1 MLPEKTQRHNQRDSH
16 SSVELSCAKLR
27 DVCDKGYQRRFH
39 SGIVESSQQFNWY
52 RFWRHL
58 FHKYRCFIFCSLLIL
73 VLLYFTDEKTSFENL
88 IYQLFEF
95 IQVLKEKN
103 KFKATIKKAIDELC
117 YFAILYMQINDDQV
131 GFRID

>member
-27 DVCDKGYQRRFH
+27 DLCDKGDQRRFQ
-39 SGIVESSQQFNWY
+39 SGIVESSQQLNWY
-52 RFWRHL
+52 RFWRHFFL
-58 FHKYRCFIFCSLLIL
+58 FTVSLYFCLLLIL
-73 VLLYFTDEKTSFENL
+73 LLYFTDEKTSFENL

-131 GFRID
+131 DF

>member
-1 MLPEKTQRHNQRDSH
+1 MWQRLSTPIPIRHRRIKPTTQLISI
-16 SSVELSCAKLR
+16 LKA
-27 DVCDKGYQRRFH
+27 
-39 SGIVESSQQFNWY
+39 
-52 RFWRHL
+52 
-58 FHKYRCFIFCSLLIL
+58 FILLQLQYLWIAL
-73 VLLYFTDEKTSFENL
+73 IILYFTDEKTSFENL

-131 GFRID
+131 DF